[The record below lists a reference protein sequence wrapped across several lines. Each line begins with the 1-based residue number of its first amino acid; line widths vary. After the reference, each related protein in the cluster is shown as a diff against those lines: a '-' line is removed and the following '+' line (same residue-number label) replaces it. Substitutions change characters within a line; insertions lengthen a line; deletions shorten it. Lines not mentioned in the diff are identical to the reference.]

1 MSRWSQVLG
10 VERVGVHDNV
20 FDLGGHP
27 LMAMRLIM
35 AVQDMLGVDVSLCD
49 VFEGPTIEQMLAVI
63 FAQSEEDVFDP
74 ARSESF
80 RVDPRPVRTRAA
92 RPARPD
98 PCHPAPGSGPRFA
111 MRARSRLEAE
121 HRTDPRIWNRSSW
134 KEWMMLSKEALSQ
147 MTPEQFR
154 ALRRKAQAIPVQPR
168 DGQDFPA
175 SYAQQRLW
183 FLSQVGASSDAYH
196 IPLGVEL
203 TGALDREALQWS
215 LDQLMV
221 RHESLRT
228 TFAAV
233 DGVPYQRIAAPTP
246 FVLVHHDLRGL
257 DAAAQQTELRS
268 LQVLESD
275 APFDLEHGPLLRGR
289 VIALGDAPEGRR
301 HVLLLTMHHIVSD
314 GWSMGVLSREL
325 EALYS
330 ARVAGGAN
338 PLPALPVQYADYAVW
353 QRQRLQGERLQRES
367 DYWRE
372 ALRGAPALLTLPTD
386 RKRPLELDYRGAL
399 IEIALEAPLTQALKA
414 LSLKHGATLYM
425 TLLAA
430 WAVVI
435 SRLSG
440 QTDVVMGT
448 PVANRARSETQGLIG
463 FFVNTLSVRAQLD
476 DNPTASALIERMK
489 AQVLSAQEYQDLPF
503 EQVVE
508 VVNPA
513 RSLAY
518 APIFQTMLA
527 WQNNESG
534 DLRFG
539 GLDAR
544 HLRMPHAVSKFD
556 LTLSLGES
564 EDGGIVG
571 EVEYSMSLFDKAT
584 AERYFGYL
592 AQVLRGMAA
601 DATRPVGKLPMLGE
615 DEYRQVVQTW
625 NATECDFGPWRPVHA
640 SMEDHAASSPH
651 AEAVSCGD
659 RTLDYATLNAG
670 ANRLAHWLRDQ
681 GVGADALVGLYVQR
695 SVLAIEAVL
704 GIMKSGGAYV
714 PVDTVYPQERVAEM
728 LADARPALILTDA
741 ASRAA
746 LEAALSGIDA
756 PPPVFE
762 IDGDRPQWSQASTA
776 NLSPQDIGLTADHLA
791 YVIYTSGSTGTPKGV
806 MARHGGPTALM
817 HALREPLGLSA
828 QTRVL
833 QFASFGF
840 DAFVLEWVMAFANGG
855 SLHLAEPGEV
865 LLGETLEGLVARR
878 QATHALISPVVLASM
893 PESMTLASMRM
904 LTSGGE
910 AVPPSLARRW
920 SRGRHFFNF
929 YGPTE
934 TTVLS
939 TAYLCPPE
947 PEAADTIPLGG
958 PLPNERIYVLDPERQ
973 PVPVGVTGEIYIGG
987 AGVARGYLHRPELT
1001 AERFIDSP
1009 FVAGDRLYRTGDLGR
1024 WRADGLVEYRGR
1036 NDFQVKI
1043 RGYRI
1048 ELGEIEAKLA
1058 ALPGVKEAVVLARED
1073 VPGHKQL
1080 VAYYLRH
1087 DAVDAGTDAG
1097 IQADTHAGPERLRAQ
1112 LQSLLPDYMVPT
1124 AFVPLD
1130 VWPLTGN
1137 GKLDRKALPPPDGA
1151 TVLAGRPYVAPRT
1164 PIEEVLAAMWAEL
1177 LGVEQVGVHD
1187 NFFDL
1192 GGHSLMAM
1200 RLIAAIRDTFG
1211 IGLTLK
1217 MFFETP
1223 TVEHMGRCLLPDEV

>member
-1 MSRWSQVLG
+1 
-10 VERVGVHDNV
+10 
-20 FDLGGHP
+20 
-27 LMAMRLIM
+27 
-35 AVQDMLGVDVSLCD
+35 
-49 VFEGPTIEQMLAVI
+49 
-63 FAQSEEDVFDP
+63 
-74 ARSESF
+74 
-80 RVDPRPVRTRAA
+80 
-92 RPARPD
+92 
-98 PCHPAPGSGPRFA
+98 
-111 MRARSRLEAE
+111 
-121 HRTDPRIWNRSSW
+121 
-134 KEWMMLSKEALSQ
+134 MLSKEALSQ

-215 LDQLMV
+215 LDQLVV

-246 FVLVHHDLRGL
+246 FVLVHHDLGGL
-257 DAAAQQTELRS
+257 DAAAQQAELRS
-268 LQVLESD
+268 LQVLEAD
-275 APFDLEHGPLLRGR
+275 APFDLEQGPLLRGR
-289 VIALGDAPEGRR
+289 LIALGEAPEGRR

-330 ARVAGGAN
+330 ARVKGEPD
-338 PLPALPVQYADYAVW
+338 PLPALPVHYADYAVW

-372 ALRGAPALLTLPTD
+372 TLRGAPALLTLPTD

-399 IEIALEAPLTQALKA
+399 IEINLEPSLTQALKA

-440 QTDVVMGT
+440 QNDVVMGT

-476 DNPTASALIERMK
+476 DDPTASALIERMK

-556 LTLSLGES
+556 LTLSLGEG
-564 EDGGIVG
+564 EAGGIIGV
-571 EVEYSMSLFDKAT
+571 VEYSTSLFDKAT
-584 AERYFGYL
+584 VERYFGYL

-601 DATRPVGKLPMLGE
+601 DATRPVGRLPMLGE
-615 DEYRQVVQTW
+615 DEYRQVVRTW
-625 NATECDFGPWRPVHA
+625 SANERDFGPWRPVHA
-640 SMEDHAASSPH
+640 SVEDHAASSPD

-670 ANRLAHWLRDQ
+670 ANRLAHWLRDR

-695 SVLAIEAVL
+695 SVFAIEAVL

-728 LADARPALILTDA
+728 LGDARPALILTDA

-762 IDGDRPQWSQASTA
+762 IDGDRSQWSQASAA
-776 NLSPQDIGLTADHLA
+776 NLSPQEIGLTAEHLA

-817 HALREPLGLSA
+817 HALRESLGLSA

-833 QFASFGF
+833 QFASFSF
-840 DAFVLEWVMAFANGG
+840 DAFVLEWVMAFAGG
-855 SLHLAEPGEV
+855 GALHLAEPGEL
-865 LLGETLEGLVARR
+865 LLGEALEAMVAQRR
-878 QATHALISPVVLASM
+878 ITHMFLTPSLLSSLPETVRLASLH
-893 PESMTLASMRM
+893 TLVC
-904 LTSGGE
+904 GGE
-910 AVPPSLARRW
+910 AVPPSLLRRW
-920 SRGRHFFNF
+920 NHGRRFING

-934 TTVLS
+934 TTVVS
-939 TAYLCPPE
+939 VTYEVPAE
-947 PEAADTIPLGG
+947 FDAMDD
-958 PLPNERIYVLDPERQ
+958 LPIGRPVTNDRVYILDAHLQ
-973 PVPVGVTGEIYIGG
+973 PVPVGVSGELYIGG
-987 AGVARGYLHRPELT
+987 AGVARGYLRRPELT

-1009 FVAGDRLYRTGDLGR
+1009 FVAGDRLYRTGDVGR
-1024 WRADGLVEYRGR
+1024 WRADGLIDYLGR

-1048 ELGEIEAKLA
+1048 ELGEIESKLA

-1087 DAVDAGTDAG
+1087 DAVDAGADPGTH
-1097 IQADTHAGPERLRAQ
+1097 ADTHADTHPGPERLRAQ

-1137 GKLDRKALPPPDGA
+1137 GKLDRKALPAPEGA
-1151 TVLAGRPYVAPRT
+1151 TVLAGRPFVAPRT

-1200 RLIAAIRDTFG
+1200 RLIAAIRETFG
-1211 IGLTLK
+1211 ISLPLK

>member
-1 MSRWSQVLG
+1 
-10 VERVGVHDNV
+10 
-20 FDLGGHP
+20 
-27 LMAMRLIM
+27 
-35 AVQDMLGVDVSLCD
+35 
-49 VFEGPTIEQMLAVI
+49 
-63 FAQSEEDVFDP
+63 
-74 ARSESF
+74 
-80 RVDPRPVRTRAA
+80 
-92 RPARPD
+92 
-98 PCHPAPGSGPRFA
+98 
-111 MRARSRLEAE
+111 
-121 HRTDPRIWNRSSW
+121 
-134 KEWMMLSKEALSQ
+134 MMLSKEALSQ

-183 FLSQVGASSDAYH
+183 FLSQVGATSDVYH
-196 IPLGVEL
+196 IAMGVEL
-203 TGALDREALQWS
+203 TGELDGAALQWALDRLI
-215 LDQLMV
+215 L

-228 TFAAV
+228 TFAVV
-233 DGVPYQRIAAPTP
+233 DGVPYQRIGAPTA
-246 FVLVHHDLRGL
+246 FALAHHDLSGL
-257 DAAAQQTELRS
+257 DPGSREAELQS
-268 LQVLESD
+268 LMALESE
-275 APFDLEHGPLLRGR
+275 APFDLERGPLLRGR
-289 VIALGDAPEGRR
+289 LISLDGR
-301 HVLLLTMHHIVSD
+301 HALLLTMHHIVSD

-325 EALYS
+325 ETLYS
-330 ARVAGGAN
+330 ARTRGETD

-372 ALRGAPALLTLPTD
+372 TLRGAPALLTLPTD
-386 RKRPLELDYRGAL
+386 RKRPPEQDDRGAL
-399 IEIALEAPLTQALKA
+399 FDLTIDASLTQALKA

-430 WAVVI
+430 WAVVL

-440 QTDVVMGT
+440 QTDVVVGT
-448 PVANRARSETQGLIG
+448 PVANRSRSETQDLIG
-463 FFVNTLSVRAQLD
+463 FFVNTLAVRVRMD
-476 DNPTASALIERMK
+476 DGPTVSTLIERVK

-513 RSLAY
+513 RSLGY
-518 APIFQTMLA
+518 APIFQNMLA

-539 GLDAR
+539 GLEAR
-544 HLRMPHAVSKFD
+544 SLHMPYAVSKFD
-556 LTLSLGES
+556 LTLSLGETA
-564 EDGGIVG
+564 DGAIAAVL
-571 EVEYSMSLFDKAT
+571 EYSTSLFDEAT
-584 AERYFGYL
+584 IVRYAGHL
-592 AQVLRGMAA
+592 LQVLRGMAA
-601 DATRPVGKLPMLGE
+601 DATLPVARLPMLAE
-615 DEYRQVVQTW
+615 DEYRQVVRTW
-625 NATECDFGPWRPVHA
+625 NATERDFGPWRPVHA
-640 SMEDHAASSPH
+640 YMEDHAAASPD

-670 ANRLAHWLRDQ
+670 ANRLAHWLRGQ
-681 GVGADALVGLYVQR
+681 GVGADTLVGLYVQR
-695 SVLAIEAVL
+695 SVFAIEAVL

-714 PVDTVYPQERVAEM
+714 PVDVAHPQERVAEM

-762 IDGDRPQWSQASTA
+762 IDGDRSQWSQASTA
-776 NLSPQDIGLTADHLA
+776 NLSPQDIGLTAEHLA

-806 MARHGGPTALM
+806 MARHAGPTALM
-817 HALREPLGLSA
+817 HALRESLGLSA

-833 QFASFGF
+833 QFASFSF
-840 DAFVLEWVMAFANGG
+840 DAFVLEWVMAFAAGG

-865 LLGETLEGLVARR
+865 LLGETLEGLVARS

-893 PESMTLASMRM
+893 PESMTLPSMHT

-920 SRGRHFFNF
+920 SRGRRFFNF

-939 TAYLCPPE
+939 TAYLCPSE
-947 PEAADTIPLGG
+947 STAIETVPLGG

-973 PVPVGVTGEIYIGG
+973 PVPVGVTGELYIGG

-1024 WRADGLVEYRGR
+1024 WRADGLIEYQGR

-1058 ALPGVKEAVVLARED
+1058 ALPGVQDAVVLAVEAAEQGGAPQKR
-1073 VPGHKQL
+1073 L
-1080 VAYYLRH
+1080 VAYYLQD
-1087 DAVDAGTDAG
+1087 DAVDAGAE
-1097 IQADTHAGPERLRAQ
+1097 ADPEHLRAQ

-1124 AFVPLD
+1124 AYMRLD
-1130 VWPLTGN
+1130 AWPLTAS
-1137 GKLDRKALPPPDGA
+1137 GKLDRKALPAPDGA
-1151 TVLAGRPYVAPRT
+1151 TVLTGRPYVAPRT

-1200 RLIAAIRDTFG
+1200 RLIAAIRETFG
-1211 IGLTLK
+1211 ISLPLK
-1217 MFFETP
+1217 LFFETP

>member
-1 MSRWSQVLG
+1 
-10 VERVGVHDNV
+10 
-20 FDLGGHP
+20 
-27 LMAMRLIM
+27 
-35 AVQDMLGVDVSLCD
+35 
-49 VFEGPTIEQMLAVI
+49 
-63 FAQSEEDVFDP
+63 
-74 ARSESF
+74 
-80 RVDPRPVRTRAA
+80 
-92 RPARPD
+92 
-98 PCHPAPGSGPRFA
+98 
-111 MRARSRLEAE
+111 
-121 HRTDPRIWNRSSW
+121 
-134 KEWMMLSKEALSQ
+134 MLSKEALSQ

-203 TGALDREALQWS
+203 IGRLDREALQWA
-215 LDQLMV
+215 LDRLV
-221 RHESLRT
+221 ARHESLRT

-233 DGVPYQRIAAPTP
+233 EGVPYQRIAAPTP
-246 FVLVHHDLRGL
+246 FVLVHHDLRAL
-257 DAAAQQTELRS
+257 DASAQQAELHA
-268 LQVLESD
+268 LQVLEAG
-275 APFDLEHGPLLRGR
+275 APFDLEQGPLLRGR
-289 VIALGDAPEGRR
+289 LVALGDGSEDGRQ
-301 HVLLLTMHHIVSD
+301 VLLLTMHHIVSD

-325 EALYS
+325 EMLYS
-330 ARVAGGAN
+330 ARVNGEAD

-367 DYWRE
+367 DYWRD

-386 RKRPLELDYRGAL
+386 RKRPLEQDYRGAL
-399 IEIALEAPLTQALKA
+399 IEIGLEAPLTQALKA

-430 WAVVI
+430 WAVVV

-463 FFVNTLSVRAQLD
+463 FFVNTLSVRAQLHD
-476 DNPTASALIERMK
+476 DPTASTLIERMR

-539 GLDAR
+539 GLEAR

-556 LTLSLGES
+556 LTVSLGEG
-564 EDGGIVG
+564 EDGGIAGV
-571 EVEYSMSLFDKAT
+571 VEYSTALFERAT
-584 AERYFGYL
+584 VERYCGYL

-601 DATRPVGKLPMLGE
+601 DATRPVGRLPMLGE

-625 NATECDFGPWRPVHA
+625 NATDCDFGPWRPVHA
-640 SMEDHAASSPH
+640 YMEDHAASSPD
-651 AEAVSCGD
+651 AEAVSCGNQ
-659 RTLDYATLNAG
+659 TLDYATLNAG
-670 ANRLAHWLRDQ
+670 ANRLAHWLRGQ
-681 GVGADALVGLYVQR
+681 GVGADGLVGLFVQR
-695 SVLAIEAVL
+695 SVFAIEAVL

-714 PVDTVYPQERVAEM
+714 PVDVAYPRERVAEM

-746 LEAALSGIDA
+746 LDAALSGVDA

-762 IDGDRPQWSQASTA
+762 IDRDRSLWSDASTA
-776 NLSPQDIGLTADHLA
+776 NLSLQDTGLTSGHVA

-806 MARHGGPTALM
+806 MARHAGPTALM
-817 HALREPLGLSA
+817 HALREPLELSA
-828 QTRVL
+828 RTRVL

-840 DAFVLEWVMAFANGG
+840 DAFVLEWVMAFAAGG

-865 LLGETLEGLVARR
+865 LLGETLEGLVERR

-893 PESMTLASMRM
+893 PEPLTLASMHT

-920 SRGRHFFNF
+920 SRGRRFFNF

-939 TAYLCPPE
+939 AAYRCPPDA
-947 PEAADTIPLGG
+947 EAAETVPLGG

-973 PVPVGVTGEIYIGG
+973 PVPVGVTGELYIGG
-987 AGVARGYLHRPELT
+987 AGVARGYLRRPELT

-1024 WRADGLVEYRGR
+1024 WRADGMIEYQGR

-1058 ALPGVKEAVVLARED
+1058 ALPGVQDAVVVAQEAPEQGGAAQKR
-1073 VPGHKQL
+1073 L
-1080 VAYYLRH
+1080 VAYYLQ
-1087 DAVDAGTDAG
+1087 DASGDAGTDAEG
-1097 IQADTHAGPERLRAQ
+1097 LRAQ

-1124 AFVPLD
+1124 AYMRLD
-1130 VWPLTGN
+1130 AWPLTAN
-1137 GKLDRKALPPPDGA
+1137 GKLDRKALPAPDGA

-1177 LGVEQVGVHD
+1177 LGVERVGIHD

-1200 RLIAAIRDTFG
+1200 RLIAAIRETLG
-1211 IGLTLK
+1211 IDLPLK
-1217 MFFETP
+1217 LFFEAP

>member
-1 MSRWSQVLG
+1 
-10 VERVGVHDNV
+10 
-20 FDLGGHP
+20 
-27 LMAMRLIM
+27 
-35 AVQDMLGVDVSLCD
+35 
-49 VFEGPTIEQMLAVI
+49 
-63 FAQSEEDVFDP
+63 
-74 ARSESF
+74 
-80 RVDPRPVRTRAA
+80 
-92 RPARPD
+92 
-98 PCHPAPGSGPRFA
+98 
-111 MRARSRLEAE
+111 
-121 HRTDPRIWNRSSW
+121 
-134 KEWMMLSKEALSQ
+134 MLSKEALSQ

-183 FLSQVGASSDAYH
+183 FLSQMGASSDAYH

-203 TGALDREALQWS
+203 TGALDRDALQWS
-215 LDQLMV
+215 LDRLVV

-233 DGVPYQRIAAPTP
+233 EGVPYQRIAAPTP
-246 FVLVHHDLRGL
+246 FVLVHHDLSGL
-257 DAAAQQTELRS
+257 DAPSQQAELRS
-268 LQVLESD
+268 LQVLEAD
-275 APFDLEHGPLLRGR
+275 APFDLERGPLLRGR
-289 VIALGDAPEGRR
+289 LIALGDALDERR

-330 ARVAGGAN
+330 ARVQGEAD

-353 QRQRLQGERLQRES
+353 QRQRLQGERLERENG
-367 DYWRE
+367 YWRE
-372 ALRGAPALLTLPTD
+372 ALRGAPALLALPTD
-386 RKRPLELDYRGAL
+386 RKRPQEQDYRGAL
-399 IEIALEAPLTQALKA
+399 LEIGLEPALTQALKA
-414 LSLKHGATLYM
+414 LSLKLGATLYM

-476 DNPTASALIERMK
+476 DGPTASTLIERMK

-534 DLRFG
+534 DLRFV
-539 GLDAR
+539 GLQAR

-556 LTLSLGES
+556 LTLSLGEG

-571 EVEYSMSLFDKAT
+571 VVEYSTSLFDKAT
-584 AERYFGYL
+584 VERYFGYL

-601 DATRPVGKLPMLGE
+601 DATTPVGTLPMLGE
-615 DEYRQVVQTW
+615 DEYRQVVRTW
-625 NATECDFGPWRPVHA
+625 SGTDRDFGPWRPVHA
-640 SMEDHAASSPH
+640 SVEDHASSSPDD
-651 AEAVSCGD
+651 EAVTCGD

-670 ANRLAHWLRDQ
+670 ANRLAHWLRGQ
-681 GVGADALVGLYVQR
+681 GVGADALVGLFVQR
-695 SVLAIEAVL
+695 SVWAIEAVL

-714 PVDTVYPQERVAEM
+714 PVDVAYPQERVAEM

-746 LEAALSGIDA
+746 LEAALAGMDA

-762 IDGDRPQWSQASTA
+762 IDGDRAQWSGAPAT
-776 NLSPQDIGLTADHLA
+776 NLSLQDTGLTSEHLS

-806 MARHGGPTALM
+806 MARHAGPTALM
-817 HALREPLGLSA
+817 HALRESLELSA

-840 DAFVLEWVMAFANGG
+840 DAFVLEWVMAFAAGG
-855 SLHLAEPGEV
+855 SLHLAEPGDW
-865 LLGETLEGLVARR
+865 LLGESLEALAGRR
-878 QATHALISPVVLASM
+878 GITHMFLTPSLLSSLPDTV
-893 PESMTLASMRM
+893 R
-904 LTSGGE
+904 LTSLQTLICGGE
-910 AVPPSLARRW
+910 TVPPSLLRRW
-920 SRGRHFFNF
+920 NHGRRFING

-934 TTVLS
+934 TTAISATYTVPTGLD
-939 TAYLCPPE
+939 ALE
-947 PEAADTIPLGG
+947 D
-958 PLPNERIYVLDPERQ
+958 LPIGRPVTNDRIYILDAHLQ
-973 PVPVGVTGEIYIGG
+973 PVPVGVSGELYIGG
-987 AGVARGYLHRPELT
+987 VGVARGYLRRPALT

-1009 FVAGDRLYRTGDLGR
+1009 FVAGDRLYRTGDVGR
-1024 WRADGLVEYRGR
+1024 WRADGLIDYQGR

-1048 ELGEIEAKLA
+1048 ELGEIESKLA

-1073 VPGHKQL
+1073 IPGHKQL

-1087 DAVDAGTDAG
+1087 ETIDAGADAGTH
-1097 IQADTHAGPERLRAQ
+1097 ADPERLRAQ

-1130 VWPLTGN
+1130 AWPLTGN
-1137 GKLDRKALPPPDGA
+1137 GKLDRKALPAPDGA

-1200 RLIAAIRDTFG
+1200 RLIAAIRETFG
-1211 IGLTLK
+1211 ISLPLK
-1217 MFFETP
+1217 LFFETP
-1223 TVEHMGRCLLPDEV
+1223 TVEHMGHCLLPDEV

>member
-1 MSRWSQVLG
+1 
-10 VERVGVHDNV
+10 
-20 FDLGGHP
+20 
-27 LMAMRLIM
+27 
-35 AVQDMLGVDVSLCD
+35 
-49 VFEGPTIEQMLAVI
+49 
-63 FAQSEEDVFDP
+63 
-74 ARSESF
+74 
-80 RVDPRPVRTRAA
+80 
-92 RPARPD
+92 
-98 PCHPAPGSGPRFA
+98 
-111 MRARSRLEAE
+111 
-121 HRTDPRIWNRSSW
+121 
-134 KEWMMLSKEALSQ
+134 MLSKEALSQ

-154 ALRRKAQAIPVQPR
+154 ALRRKAQGIPAQPR

-215 LDQLMV
+215 LDRIIE

-233 DGVPYQRIAAPTP
+233 DGVPRQRIAAPTP
-246 FVLVHHDLRGL
+246 FALAHHDLSGL
-257 DAAAQQTELRS
+257 DASTQQTELQT
-268 LQVLESD
+268 LQTLESG
-275 APFDLEHGPLLRGR
+275 APFDLERGPLLRGR
-289 VIALGDAPEGRR
+289 LIALDPQR

-314 GWSMGVLSREL
+314 GWSMGVLAREL
-325 EALYS
+325 DTLYS
-330 ARVAGGAN
+330 ARAQGQPD
-338 PLPALPVQYADYAVW
+338 PLPALPVHYADYAVW
-353 QRQRLQGERLQRES
+353 QRQRLQGERLARES

-386 RKRPLELDYRGAL
+386 RKRPPEQDYRGAL
-399 IEIALEAPLTQALKA
+399 IEVGLDAALTQALKT
-414 LSLKHGATLYM
+414 LSLKLGATLYM

-430 WAVVI
+430 WAVVV

-448 PVANRARSETQGLIG
+448 PVANRARSETQGMIG

-476 DNPTASALIERMK
+476 DGPTVSALIERMK

-556 LTLSLGES
+556 ITLSLGEG
-564 EDGGIVG
+564 ENGGIVG
-571 EVEYSMSLFDKAT
+571 VVEYSTALFDKAT
-584 AERYFGYL
+584 VERYFSYL
-592 AQVLRGMAA
+592 GQVLRSMAA
-601 DATRPVGKLPMLGE
+601 DPALPVSRLPVLSE
-615 DEYRQVVQTW
+615 DDYRQVVHTW
-625 NATECDFGPWRPVHA
+625 NATERNFGPWRPVHA
-640 SMEDHAASSPH
+640 CIEDHAAASPD

-659 RTLDYATLNAG
+659 QTLDYATLNAG
-670 ANRLAHWLRDQ
+670 ANRLAHWLRAQ
-681 GVGADALVGLYVQR
+681 GVGADALVGTFVQR
-695 SVLAIEAVL
+695 SVWAIEAVL

-714 PVDTVYPQERVAEM
+714 PVDVGYPPERVAEL

-746 LEAALSGIDA
+746 LDAALAGIDA
-756 PPPVFE
+756 PPQVFE
-762 IDGDRPQWSQASTA
+762 IDRDRPLWSQASTA
-776 NLSPQDIGLTADHLA
+776 NIAPHEIGLTSEHLA

-806 MARHGGPTALM
+806 MARHAGPTALM

-840 DAFVLEWVMAFANGG
+840 DAFVLEWVMAFAGGG
-855 SLHLAEPGEV
+855 SLHLAGPGDR
-865 LLGETLEGLVARR
+865 LLGEALDAMVAQRR
-878 QATHALISPVVLASM
+878 ITHMFLTPSLLSSLPETVRLASLH
-893 PESMTLASMRM
+893 TLVC
-904 LTSGGE
+904 GGE
-910 AVPPSLARRW
+910 AVPSSLLRRW
-920 SRGRHFFNF
+920 NHGRRFING

-934 TTVLS
+934 TTVIS
-939 TAYLCPPE
+939 VTYPFPPGLE
-947 PEAADTIPLGG
+947 DMDDVPIGRPLA
-958 PLPNERIYVLDPERQ
+958 NDRVYILDAHLQ
-973 PVPVGVTGEIYIGG
+973 PAPVGVSGELYIGG
-987 AGVARGYLHRPELT
+987 AGVARGYLHRPALT

-1009 FVAGDRLYRTGDLGR
+1009 FVAGDRLYRTGDVGR
-1024 WRADGLVEYRGR
+1024 WRADGVIEYQGR

-1048 ELGEIEAKLA
+1048 ELGEIESKLA
-1058 ALPGVKEAVVLARED
+1058 ALPGVKDAVVLARED
-1073 VPGHKQL
+1073 AVGDKQL
-1080 VAYYLRH
+1080 VAYYLQ
-1087 DAVDAGTDAG
+1087 DETADAG
-1097 IQADTHAGPERLRAQ
+1097 ADGLRAQ
-1112 LQSLLPDYMVPT
+1112 LQSRLPDYMVP
-1124 AFVPLD
+1124 AAYVRLD
-1130 VWPLTGN
+1130 AWPLTGN
-1137 GKLDRKALPPPDGA
+1137 GKLDRNALPAPDGA
-1151 TVLAGRPYVAPRT
+1151 TLLSGRPYVAPRT

-1177 LGVEQVGVHD
+1177 LGLERVGIHD

-1211 IGLTLK
+1211 IGLPLK
-1217 MFFETP
+1217 LFFETP
-1223 TVEHMGRCLLPDEV
+1223 TVEHMGRYLLPDEV